1 MDLANVLRSEE
12 NVKSSARLAREGL
25 RMAKQM
31 GDLEHQVGLSRRM
44 KLLLMMLGARMRY
57 WDIHGDYAWDHIHG
71 AIQLLVF
78 CYVGMVLNI
87 HEDILDQYLH
97 VHPFL
102 VMVWR

>member
-1 MDLANVLRSEE
+1 
-12 NVKSSARLAREGL
+12 
-25 RMAKQM
+25 
-31 GDLEHQVGLSRRM
+31 
-44 KLLLMMLGARMRY
+44 MRY

-78 CYVGMVLNI
+78 CYAGMVLNI

-102 VMVWR
+102 VMLWR